1 MLHRTDPI
9 RVTVWNEHVHEARPG
24 KAAAVY
30 PDGIHAVVAAALVE
44 QLGDDLI
51 VRTATLGDDHQG
63 LPDDVLETTDVLL
76 WWGHLAHDQVED
88 ALAERV
94 RRRVLGGMGLV
105 PLHSAHLSKP
115 FRLLMGTSC
124 NLRWREAEDRELVWV
139 VSPSH
144 PVAAGLPPVFSL
156 PTHEMYG
163 EHFDIPQPDELVFIS
178 AFSGGEVFRSGCA
191 FRRGMGRV
199 FYFSPGHETYP
210 VYHDPTIRRVLAN
223 AVAWAAP
230 DHPVAVPLDTSP
242 ESPTGWFDA

>member
-1 MLHRTDPI
+1 MPHRTAPI

-24 KAAAVY
+24 RAAEVY
-30 PDGIHAVVAAALVE
+30 PHGIHAVVAAALVE
-44 QLGDDLI
+44 QLGDE
-51 VRTATLGDDHQG
+51 VAVTTATLGDPDQG
-63 LPDDVLETTDVLL
+63 LPDAVLEETDVLV
-76 WWGHLAHDQVED
+76 WWGHLAHDRVED

-94 RRRVLGGMGLV
+94 RSRVLAGMGLV

-124 NLRWREAEDRELVWV
+124 NLRWREAEDRELLWV
-139 VSPSH
+139 VAPGH

-156 PTHEMYG
+156 ATHEMYG

-210 VYHDPTIRRVLAN
+210 VYHDATIRRVLGN

-230 DHPVAVPLDTSP
+230 DRPVPVPLDTSP